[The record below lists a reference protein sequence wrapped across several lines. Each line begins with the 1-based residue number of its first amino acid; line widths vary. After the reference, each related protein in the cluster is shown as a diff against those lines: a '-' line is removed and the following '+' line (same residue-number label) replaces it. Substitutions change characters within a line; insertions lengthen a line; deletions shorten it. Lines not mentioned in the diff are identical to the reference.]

1 MEFFQYL
8 VIGARVLFFIS
19 LIWLINLTGNLDCL
33 KNSSQ
38 VKSPYHCL
46 SIFVEKSDK
55 ILQASRQTVRN
66 SQHHQ
71 VQTSCAGSQVQPTQ
85 VSSASKPRQLR
96 PYSQKDISI
105 YCTEKYLP
113 LSQFQPINGM
123 AYFLI
128 FLCCIL
134 SSVNGYSLK
143 INPHIQTAVNTLQ
156 AKGQNNT
163 LSFSQISNSTILN
176 AIPSQIH
183 ASHQNELISFSV
195 ILSLEP
201 GPFEVNILGPG
212 KIEPIP

>member
-1 MEFFQYL
+1 MASGQKSLPGHCQFTISIWNCLIYL
-8 VIGARVLFFIS
+8 S
-19 LIWLINLTGNLDCL
+19 L
-33 KNSSQ
+33 KNLL
-38 VKSPYHCL
+38 VH
-46 SIFVEKSDK
+46 F
-55 ILQASRQTVRN
+55 
-66 SQHHQ
+66 
-71 VQTSCAGSQVQPTQ
+71 CA
-85 VSSASKPRQLR
+85 RCN
-96 PYSQKDISI
+96 
-105 YCTEKYLP
+105 CTEKYLP
-113 LSQFQPINGM
+113 LLQFQPINGM

-195 ILSLEP
+195 ILVIFTIAFL
-201 GPFEVNILGPG
+201 ILG
-212 KIEPIP
+212 KIISQHVLATYKLHLRIANLEAVYLENFQ